1 MKYDFVLFENAY
13 NIENHYKDLCILAS
27 LLKEAG
33 YNVAFAD
40 VFKEDKLCNVDGIP
54 HIQLPIKRPSRYSEL
69 RQYREHHSKFINQW
83 NEFLLDIYLYRV
95 THYLAKLSKAV
106 YLGSWM
112 MGLPLI
118 FLFCLN
124 RYTNFYL
131 WGLRSITLLYWR
143 DSIWSKG
150 GLFSKCY
157 YYLARNKSNL
167 FIVVSNDLIKDEFL
181 NNVGVPEGHIILR
194 PERIINEPTRVK
206 PSNKGE
212 LHLLTIG
219 TLRPFKHVEF
229 ALDALRL
236 LNNKKIYYTIAGRCK
251 DDNGYELMI
260 SDRMSGVPN
269 VTRIN
274 KYLDDEEYER
284 LMSSC
289 DALLLCDGDQ
299 LSCASNGTM
308 SEALLHGKPII
319 APNFNPFK
327 YEVETF
333 GVGALYEYENID
345 SLAET
350 LLLFLKGGT
359 EKYMKSL
366 EVYQNGYLFKNV
378 SLSLRDQIEPVG

>member
-1 MKYDFVLFENAY
+1 
-13 NIENHYKDLCILAS
+13 
-27 LLKEAG
+27 
-33 YNVAFAD
+33 
-40 VFKEDKLCNVDGIP
+40 
-54 HIQLPIKRPSRYSEL
+54 
-69 RQYREHHSKFINQW
+69 
-83 NEFLLDIYLYRV
+83 
-95 THYLAKLSKAV
+95 
-106 YLGSWM
+106 
-112 MGLPLI
+112 
-118 FLFCLN
+118 
-124 RYTNFYL
+124 
-131 WGLRSITLLYWR
+131 
-143 DSIWSKG
+143 
-150 GLFSKCY
+150 
-157 YYLARNKSNL
+157 
-167 FIVVSNDLIKDEFL
+167 
-181 NNVGVPEGHIILR
+181 
-194 PERIINEPTRVK
+194 
-206 PSNKGE
+206 
-212 LHLLTIG
+212 
-219 TLRPFKHVEF
+219 
-229 ALDALRL
+229 
-236 LNNKKIYYTIAGRCK
+236 
-251 DDNGYELMI
+251 MI

-359 EKYMKSL
+359 EKFMKSL

-378 SLSLRDQIEPVG
+378 SLSLRDQIEPLG